1 MPVGV
6 RRHAE
11 EQESRMA
18 TRSYA
23 GTTEAKELPAGLDWV
38 NTSSPLTLKAL
49 RGKIVLLDFW
59 TYC

>member
-1 MPVGV
+1 
-6 RRHAE
+6 
-11 EQESRMA
+11 MA

-49 RGKIVLLDFW
+49 RGKVVLLDFW